1 MSKIFITYK
10 NYDPIVLQID
20 DTPLGDKYVQLLKDN
35 YQASPPVYRDRI
47 KYNSEYLLDLAQQA
61 KAAFGWDW
69 ELTTDF
75 TLLHKDLE
83 MLLGTTGFEHVSAE
97 YDNLLTEI
105 HYCLHIVQH
114 LDTINSRDGA
124 FQIEWFNDLGFT
136 LDQSFEFNTHKKFGD
151 VEFINPF
158 VGHGPVQIF
167 YEDDHTNIT
176 QTCKFHNFVKPG
188 IVISTYNQMANCA
201 LILDYFK
208 KHDPAFVNTH
218 TEETILHYTGYPKIG
233 HVVNL
238 NDFKT
243 LLNDPLVIELERI
256 DFE

>member
-1 MSKIFITYK
+1 MSKIFITFK
-10 NYDPIVLQID
+10 NHVPLELQID
-20 DTPLGDKYVQLLKDN
+20 CTPLGNEYVKLIKDN
-35 YQASPPVYRDRI
+35 YQARPPIYRDRI
-47 KYNSEYLLDLAQQA
+47 KYNSDYLLDLAQQA
-61 KAAFGWDW
+61 KLAFGWEW

-83 MLLGTTGFEHVSAE
+83 VLLGTTGFENVSAE

-105 HYCLHIVQH
+105 HYCLHIVQNPE
-114 LDTINSRDGA
+114 TINSRSGA
-124 FQIEWFNDLGFT
+124 FQIEWFNDSGFA

-151 VEFINPF
+151 VEFINPY

-167 YEDDHTNIT
+167 FENDHTHIT
-176 QTCKFHNFVKPG
+176 QTCKFHNFIKPG
-188 IVISTYNQMANCA
+188 IVISTYNQIANRE

-208 KHDPAFVNTH
+208 KHDPAFVNGH

-238 NDFKT
+238 DDFKT
-243 LLNDPLVIELERI
+243 VLTDPTVIELERI
-256 DFE
+256 NFE